1 MIDIENENNAE
12 FSENAENQ
20 PFRLKVKYNHEELLI
35 PENEAILL
43 AQKGLNYDK
52 VLKSLNELKEEK
64 CFDELSEI
72 AKDYGFESNKDFL
85 NRLKEQKT
93 ENKDSLKEFLRNN
106 PNIDTRE
113 IPDEVITEYLNGN
126 DFSESF
132 GRYALKKEM
141 ESKTAE
147 IERLKALLEIKEEET
162 ENEISANASV
172 SYSDKTSE
180 EYYTDDELD
189 ALSDRELSL
198 NLERAVKSMSRL
210 SNKKNN
216 F

>member
-12 FSENAENQ
+12 ISENAENQ